1 MFQGANNKL
10 DSYLP
15 SNLLTTYIY
24 LYHSFFLWHNHY
36 LTWDDVT
43 TKKEQLK
50 PISNDCSNIIIVN
63 HDITIMVIL
72 TKCKASWCDV
82 MFNVT

>member
-1 MFQGANNKL
+1 MFKGANNKL
-10 DSYLP
+10 
-15 SNLLTTYIY
+15 YII
-24 LYHSFFLWHNHY
+24 LFFLWHNHY

-43 TKKEQLK
+43 TKKQQLK

-72 TKCKASWCDV
+72 TKCKAPWCDV

>member
-1 MFQGANNKL
+1 MFQGINYKL
-10 DSYLP
+10 DSYLL
-15 SNLLTTYIY
+15 SNLLTTYI
-24 LYHSFFLWHNHY
+24 YHSFFLWHNHF
-36 LTWDDVT
+36 LNWDDVK

-50 PISNDCSNIIIVN
+50 PISNDCSYIIIVN
-63 HDITIMVIL
+63 QYITIMVIL